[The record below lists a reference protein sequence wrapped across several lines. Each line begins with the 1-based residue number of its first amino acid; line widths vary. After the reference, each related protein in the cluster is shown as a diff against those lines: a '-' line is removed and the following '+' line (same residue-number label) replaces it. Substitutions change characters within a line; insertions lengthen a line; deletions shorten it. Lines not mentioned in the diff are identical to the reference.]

1 MRVAGADGPL
11 VLGRLVLSFL
21 GRMIWSDG
29 FLGLLKCVFCPTFW
43 KVDRWVGV
51 GRSGIVVAIGI
62 EIVSVAA
69 FEFSV
74 VVVLAVAVAAAV
86 FAD

>member
-21 GRMIWSDG
+21 GRMIWSGG
-29 FLGLLKCVFCPTFW
+29 FLGLLKCASCLIFW
-43 KVDRWVGV
+43 EVYRWVGA
-51 GRSGIVVAIGI
+51 GRSGI

-69 FEFSV
+69 FAV